1 MKNIKKILLAFFCIS
16 IIVTACNKEKNN
28 AVLQNKKSTNT
39 QIIPF
44 DKILQLGEIHNAAL
58 DKIFDNF
65 DINADD
71 LILEM
76 DNAIL
81 STEFDGVSDEEKE
94 FLIEYSNRV
103 KNNPYTETDLF
114 IAIQESSF
122 LENKD
127 LIINF
132 LENINLLPIDD
143 ETTIDNLFSYIN
155 EVEVL
160 AFDQL
165 SNPEDLC
172 VVIAYSELLKSSLK
186 YWFPEDAGGIGRG
199 FNILNSGI
207 TDKSKKTDGKGKQVA
222 GQAALAD
229 CEALGAGM
237 LATAIVGAIAPP
249 ASVVG
254 LVSTAVGAGI
264 SSGWAA
270 IKEAVTKKTKR

>member
-1 MKNIKKILLAFFCIS
+1 MAVFCIS
-16 IIVTACNKEKNN
+16 IIVIACNKEKDN
-28 AVLQNKKSTNT
+28 AKLQNEKSTNT

-44 DKILQLGEIHNAAL
+44 DKILQLGENHNAAL
-58 DKIFDNF
+58 DKIFDNV

-71 LILEM
+71 LMSEM
-76 DNAIL
+76 DNAII
-81 STEFDGVSDEEKE
+81 STEFDGINDEEKE
-94 FLIEYSNRV
+94 LLIEYSNIV

-114 IAIQESSF
+114 IAIQESSY

-132 LENINLLPIDD
+132 LEILNILPIDD

-155 EVEVL
+155 EVEAL

-229 CEALGAGM
+229 CEALGSGM

-264 SSGWAA
+264 SSAWAA
-270 IKEAVTKKTKR
+270 IKEAATKKPKR